1 MTNLTKLSYIDSKI
15 VKIRNQSVMLDR
27 DLAELYNVET
37 RVLNQA
43 VKRNIERFP
52 IDFMFKLTRLEFNDW
67 ISQYVMSNSN
77 KMGLRRL
84 PYAFTEIGC
93 FAVAGILN
101 SETAKKMSV
110 FVYRAF
116 VDMKKQI
123 QGNSNYELLNERLK
137 YLESQTQL
145 FQSKSDALQSELM
158 VTQMKQSLDV
168 SGQAFEIESLN
179 DKLNELLV
187 LFNGFRDSM
196 VVLKKDDILGNG

>member
-52 IDFMFKLTRLEFNDW
+52 IDFMFKLTRLEFKDW

-158 VTQMKQSLDV
+158 VTQ
-168 SGQAFEIESLN
+168 
-179 DKLNELLV
+179 
-187 LFNGFRDSM
+187 
-196 VVLKKDDILGNG
+196 ILTWMSD